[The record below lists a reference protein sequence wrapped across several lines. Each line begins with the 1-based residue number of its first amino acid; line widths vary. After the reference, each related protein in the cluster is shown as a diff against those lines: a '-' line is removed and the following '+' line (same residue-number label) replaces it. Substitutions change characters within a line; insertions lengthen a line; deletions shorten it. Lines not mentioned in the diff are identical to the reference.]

1 MRRGS
6 DGFTLLEV
14 LVALAIFAVVA
25 ASVLAASQRS
35 LHIAEQLELKTMAA
49 WIAENRITEMQLK
62 RPTPGEG
69 RETKVLDFGGR
80 SWETLS
86 EIEATSDQGIRR
98 VSVWVALKPDR
109 GGVVS
114 VRERSQRMVTGF
126 LAVRK

>member
-1 MRRGS
+1 VRRAS

-14 LVALAIFAVVA
+14 LVALALFAVVA

-35 LHIAEQLELKTMAA
+35 LQIAEQLELKTMAA
-49 WIAENRITEMQLK
+49 WIAENRITELQIK
-62 RPTPGEG
+62 RPTPAEG

-109 GGVVS
+109 GGALS
-114 VRERSQRMVTGF
+114 VRERSQRMVIGF

>member
-1 MRRGS
+1 
-6 DGFTLLEV
+6 
-14 LVALAIFAVVA
+14 
-25 ASVLAASQRS
+25 
-35 LHIAEQLELKTMAA
+35 
-49 WIAENRITEMQLK
+49 
-62 RPTPGEG
+62 
-69 RETKVLDFGGR
+69 VLDFGGR